1 MAEIST
7 MMFLKNKQTETVLQ
21 LEIERGR
28 VPAKGRACF
37 IDKKGI

>member
-1 MAEIST
+1 
-7 MMFLKNKQTETVLQ
+7 VLQ

-28 VPAKGRACF
+28 APAKGRACF